1 MKKRVLIF
9 DDDPEI
15 LLVCKVILE
24 QKNYIVSTRICCD
37 DVIDDI
43 KKVNPGLILMDLR
56 IPEIGGENA
65 VGLIKKN
72 RDTMHIPVIL
82 FSADSAVEHALKR
95 TGASGFLKK
104 PFEIEDLLKVVE
116 SHTPK

>member
-1 MKKRVLIF
+1 MKKSVLIF

-15 LLVCKVILE
+15 LFVCKVILE

-65 VGLIKKN
+65 IGLMKRN

-82 FSADSAVEHALKR
+82 FSADTAVEQALER
-95 TGASGFLKK
+95 TGANGFLKK
-104 PFEIEDLLKVVE
+104 PFENHDLLE
-116 SHTPK
+116 IIENHIPK